1 MIKGLDRINELAKK
15 QREEGLT
22 NAEMVEQTVLQQDY
36 LREIR
41 GQVLNTVSGIT
52 VLDPLGNDVTPDKV
66 QAGKEVNYM
75 RLSVL
80 DQAPVT
86 KGNNA
91 PDALKKAEELAV
103 LADELGYHRM
113 WMAEHHGTNVF
124 ASSAPEVTA
133 AHLAAKTQQ
142 IRIGTGGV
150 MMMHYSPLKLAEVF
164 KTLSAFS
171 PGRIDFGVGR
181 APGGDNDSIYALS
194 EGRPPMVNNM
204 YGKFELALQLINDE
218 VPGDSLYNKT
228 IATPSR
234 VVLPEAWLLGSSGNS
249 AIQAGRMG
257 VGYSFAQFFN
267 GQLSKS
273 TLDTYKKNFQPSAF
287 MEKPEINVS
296 YMVTTAET
304 AEEAEFEAAPQD
316 IWRLLFMKGKV
327 GQVLT
332 PEEAGDYP
340 LTEMD
345 RMMIKESRKIHFVGS
360 SKEIAARLQEEQQRY
375 GFDEA
380 MICSIPHSQEKRLN
394 GYRLLAK
401 ELF

>member
-1 MIKGLDRINELAKK
+1 MKTGRD
-15 QREEGLT
+15 
-22 NAEMVEQTVLQQDY
+22 
-36 LREIR
+36 
-41 GQVLNTVSGIT
+41 
-52 VLDPLGNDVTPDKV
+52 
-66 QAGKEVNYM
+66 VNYM

-80 DQAPVT
+80 DQAPIT
-86 KGNNA
+86 SGNRA
-91 PDALKKAEELAV
+91 PDALLKAEELAI
-103 LADELGYHRM
+103 LADELGYTRM
-113 WMAEHHGTNVF
+113 WMAEHHGTNSF

-133 AHLAAKTQQ
+133 AHLAAKTKN

-181 APGGDNDSIYALS
+181 APGGDNYSIYALS
-194 EGRPPMVNNM
+194 EGRQPMLNNM
-204 YGKFELALQLINDE
+204 YEKFDTALQLINDE
-218 VPGDSLYNKT
+218 VPEDGLYNKT
-228 IATPSR
+228 IATPSNI
-234 VVLPEAWLLGSSGNS
+234 VLPEAWLLGSSGNS
-249 AIQAGRMG
+249 AVQAGRRG

-267 GQLSKS
+267 GEMSKEI
-273 TLDTYKKNFQPSAF
+273 LDVYKKNFQPSAF

-304 AEEAEFEAAPQD
+304 KEEAEFEAMPQD
-316 IWRLLFMKGKV
+316 IWRLLFMKGRV

-332 PEEAGDYP
+332 PEEARDYP

-345 RMMIKESRKIHFVGS
+345 RMTIKENRKIHLVGEA
-360 SKEIAARLQEEQQRY
+360 KEIATLLQEEQDYY

-394 GYRLLAK
+394 VYQLLAR